1 VRIEIAS
8 KYQRLGLSAL
18 ILLSALGFFSSC
30 AKQNPTTVEPVLT
43 TIIPP
48 FTTKEPARYRAVR
61 TITSNDAGVE
71 SRPSRTVITRD
82 GRMRRE
88 EYESA
93 QGQPIVLL
101 QIPAGTFIL
110 VPAAKLLANLDEV
123 AAAEFQDRLEQTPE
137 LDLSTERL
145 LNETAVEMRYQK
157 LGAETQNGRG
167 TIKYRVISSSTSGTE
182 GQTETFVWIDDAL
195 AMPVRWETSVTVGE
209 NRKKTIMELSEIS
222 LEPDMR
228 AFALP
233 DDYRKVDIAVL
244 NGWVAARS
252 QKE

>member
-1 VRIEIAS
+1 VSIEIAS

-18 ILLSALGFFSSC
+18 ILLSVLGFC

-43 TIIPP
+43 TITPP

-61 TITSNDAGVE
+61 TITSSDAGVE
-71 SRPSRTVITRD
+71 SRPTKTVIVRD

-88 EYESA
+88 EYETA
-93 QGQPIVLL
+93 QGQRIVLL

-137 LDLSTERL
+137 VDLSTERL
-145 LNETAVEMRYQK
+145 LNETDVEMRYQK
-157 LGAETQNGRG
+157 LGAETLNGRG
-167 TIKYRVISSSTSGTE
+167 TIKYRVLSSSTSGTE
-182 GQTETFVWIDDAL
+182 GQTETFVWIDDSL
-195 AMPVRWETSVTVGE
+195 AMPVRWETSVAAGE
-209 NRKKTIMELSEIS
+209 NHTKTIMELSEIY
-222 LEPDMR
+222 LEPDAR

-233 DDYRKVDIAVL
+233 NDYRKVDIAVL
-244 NGWVAARS
+244 NGWVAARGK
-252 QKE
+252 KE